1 MRTTIKRKKTLVK
14 TKKVPRDLEFR
25 RYLEEIEDPNYN
37 GSDTSWALPKNATLL
52 EKTKYEICKQ
62 ILIYQQ
68 DHNLSDEEIA
78 KKIKLTVGETR
89 DILYYHIDY
98 FTLDRLLTYASQ
110 LLKPLEIKI
119 NQGVKKKGKTIHVS
133 V

>member
-1 MRTTIKRKKTLVK
+1 M
-14 TKKVPRDLEFR
+14 
-25 RYLEEIEDPNYN
+25 
-37 GSDTSWALPKNATLL
+37 
-52 EKTKYEICKQ
+52 EKSKYEICKQ

-68 DHNLSDEEIA
+68 DHDLSDEQIA
-78 KKIKLTVGETR
+78 KKMNLTVGETR

-98 FTLDRLLTYASQ
+98 FTLDRLITYASQ

-119 NQGVKKKGKTIHVS
+119 GTKKKRRTVYAS